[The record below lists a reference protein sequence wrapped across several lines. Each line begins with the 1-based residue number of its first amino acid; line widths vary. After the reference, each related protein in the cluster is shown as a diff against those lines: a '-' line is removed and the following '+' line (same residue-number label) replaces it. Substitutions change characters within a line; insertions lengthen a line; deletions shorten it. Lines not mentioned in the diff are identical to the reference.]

1 MVAVGVN
8 RHAVASKQAG
18 PASIGISLAIFG
30 ISLAIL
36 LGHVA
41 DHASR
46 RYEYAR
52 FGAGPVTTC
61 GPAHFAS
68 VGWLKGPGRRSIP

>member
-1 MVAVGVN
+1 MVAAVLIGMP
-8 RHAVASKQAG
+8 VASKQAG
-18 PASIGISLAIFG
+18 PAPIGISLLIFG
-30 ISLAIL
+30 ILPAILLAIL
-36 LGHVA
+36 LAVLLDHVA

-68 VGWLKGPGRRSIP
+68 DD

>member
-1 MVAVGVN
+1 MVAAVLIGMP
-8 RHAVASKQAG
+8 VASKQAG
-18 PASIGISLAIFG
+18 PAPIGISLLIFG
-30 ISLAIL
+30 ILLAILLAIL

-68 VGWLKGPGRRSIP
+68 DD

>member
-1 MVAVGVN
+1 MVAAVLIGMP
-8 RHAVASKQAG
+8 VASKQAG
-18 PASIGISLAIFG
+18 PAPIGISLLIFG
-30 ISLAIL
+30 ILLAIL

-68 VGWLKGPGRRSIP
+68 DD